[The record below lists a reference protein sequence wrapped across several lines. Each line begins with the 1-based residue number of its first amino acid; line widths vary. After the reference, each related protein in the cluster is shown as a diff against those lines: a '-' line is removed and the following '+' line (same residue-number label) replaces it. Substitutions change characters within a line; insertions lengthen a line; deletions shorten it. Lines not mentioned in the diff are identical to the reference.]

1 MFFDR
6 LFGKKE
12 MDRGAA
18 EAFWAYF
25 VQRQEGILDVLKG
38 SDGQRKQV
46 LILLLDEKI
55 CPVFP
60 YERPQNVQFELGSNA
75 GVNELRFFH
84 CGKAA
89 LKRDMQALADMAP
102 EEIRRSWTITV
113 DK

>member
-25 VQRQEGILDVLKG
+25 AQKEEGILDVLRG

-46 LILLLDEKI
+46 LILLLDEKL

-60 YERPQNVQFELGSNA
+60 YARSQDVQFELGSNA

-84 CGKAA
+84 CGRKALA
-89 LKRDMQALADMAP
+89 RDMQALADMAP
-102 EEIRRSWTITV
+102 ADMKSRWTIQVT
-113 DK
+113 K